1 MPRLRPNSLLVFAVA
16 AMLGLFSATTPDTA
30 SAQLAG
36 PGFGSS
42 TAVAGGHVIVGE
54 PNSVRR
60 PGTAYVYATDG
71 EAWME
76 TGRLTAADG
85 TDGDRFGHSIAVS
98 ADRMMVGAPVADD
111 GQGAAYV
118 FERASGSWK
127 QVARLSAP
135 DGAVGFGISVALD
148 GGRALVAT
156 EDGDLLSMA
165 GVVEG
170 FVGPAAREIDASAVH
185 AFDLGGDG
193 SWSHAGI
200 LSPGGDAA
208 GIGFGHSMAIA
219 NGTAYIG
226 AAKHKS
232 LAGAVF
238 VFEATEDGW
247 NLASE
252 VSGKSPGAGFG
263 YSVTM
268 TEAGQLLV
276 GAPMEDGPQ
285 GQVFEYGID
294 AETGEWS
301 ERAKLRP
308 EAGGVGQFGGSV
320 ATSGSDVWVAAI
332 GSAYATSYDSDSG
345 TWSERV
351 QLDVEEGAGTIF
363 FAGSVALGD
372 GVGSFGFKE
381 DDFGAGSGTIFTSS
395 DDGWVVEGMV
405 AGELDGMV
413 AISGDEIRCEDG
425 SAEGFDCESV
435 DLLSFVPTGDLGSA
449 RGVNVNDIWGWTD
462 PDTGREYALVGR
474 NDGTAFV
481 DVTDPGQPVYVG
493 ELPRTEGSP
502 EAAWRDVKTYE
513 NYALIV
519 ADASGAHGMQV
530 FDLTRL
536 RGVDNMPATFEPDVT
551 YDGFGSSHNIIVNE
565 ETAYAY
571 AVTGECGGGL
581 HMVNVSDPLNPQGE
595 GCYTHTGSSPL
606 DSFTHDSQC
615 VAYHGSDTDYQGRE
629 VCFTSGIMGLLISDM
644 TDHASP
650 VTLGVGQVPNA
661 ALPHQGWLTED
672 HQYFLLGDEGDEMQ
686 GLVDNTRTLIWDVTD
701 LDDPVL
707 LTEYFGP
714 TKAADHNLYVNGN
727 LVYQANYDSGLRIVD
742 ITNIAEP
749 QEVGFFDTVP
759 HGADEPSFRLGAW
772 SVYPYFKSGVIVVS
786 SGGEG
791 LFVLRYQPQ
800 EPVS

>member
-1 MPRLRPNSLLVFAVA
+1 MPRLTPALSLVA
-16 AMLGLFSATTPDTA
+16 TLGLLSALNPTNA

-42 TAVAGGHVIVGE
+42 TAVAGGHVLVGE

-60 PGTAYVYATDG
+60 PGTVYVYATGDDRWT
-71 EAWME
+71 EV
-76 TGRLTAADG
+76 GRFTASDG
-85 TDGDRFGHSIAVS
+85 TDGDRFGEAIAAS
-98 ADRMMVGAPVADD
+98 GDRLIVGAPVADG

-118 FERASGSWK
+118 FERTSGSWE
-127 QVARLSAP
+127 QVAKLSAP
-135 DGAVGFGISVALD
+135 DGSEGFGVSVALD
-148 GGRALVAT
+148 GGWALVAT

-170 FVGPAAREIDASAVH
+170 FVGPAEWEIDASAVH
-185 AFDLGGDG
+185 AFQLGGDG

-200 LSPGGDAA
+200 LSPGDDEA
-208 GIGFGHSMAIA
+208 GIGFGHSMTIA
-219 NGTAYIG
+219 NGTAFIG
-226 AAKHKS
+226 AAKHNS

-247 NLASE
+247 TLASE
-252 VSGKSPGAGFG
+252 ISGKLPGAGFG
-263 YSVTM
+263 YAVAM

-276 GAPMEDGPQ
+276 GAPMEDGQQ
-285 GQVFEYGID
+285 GQVFEYTIN
-294 AETGEWS
+294 AESGEWT
-301 ERAKLRP
+301 EMAKLRP
-308 EAGGVGQFGGSV
+308 SAGGVGQYGGSV
-320 ATSGSDVWVAAI
+320 ATSGADVWVAAV
-332 GSAYATSYDSDSG
+332 GSAYATSYDSDSK

-381 DDFGAGSGTIFTSS
+381 DDFGAGSSTILTSS
-395 DDGWVVEGMV
+395 DGGWVAEGIV
-405 AGELDGMV
+405 AGELDGMAAV
-413 AISGDEIRCEDG
+413 SGDEIRCEGG

-435 DLLSFVPTGDLGSA
+435 DLLAFVPTGDLGSA

-481 DVTDPGQPVYVG
+481 DVTDPGQPVVVG

-519 ADASGAHGMQV
+519 ADASGSHGLQI

-536 RGVDNMPATFEPDVT
+536 RGVESTPATFDPDVT

-581 HMVNVSDPLNPQGE
+581 HMVNISDPLNPVGE

-615 VAYHGSDTDYQGRE
+615 VAYHGPDSDYQGRE

-650 VTLGVGQVPNA
+650 ATVGVGQVPNA

-714 TKAADHNLYVNGN
+714 TKAADHNLYVKDN

-742 ITNIAEP
+742 ITDISQP
-749 QEVGFFDTVP
+749 REVGFFDTVP
-759 HGADEPSFRLGAW
+759 HGVDEPSFRLGAW

-791 LFVLRYQPQ
+791 LFVLRYNPQ